1 MKTDVFNKI
10 ASVLRGADR
19 YLAVALQST
28 AGASLA
34 FLRDRILYHRDELL
48 DGAPRSDACEAFN
61 KIAARVPAG
70 ANGLIY
76 MPWLF
81 GERTPVDDPHLRA
94 GLINLSLA
102 HTREDVVRAFLEGV
116 ALNTRWMM
124 EPFGRFLGQPSGE
137 IIAAGG
143 GAQSDLW
150 CQIIAD
156 VTNRPVRQLVKPM
169 QANAIGAAFIAAAG
183 LGALQFSDLPA
194 LQRVRCVY
202 EPDAALRELYDERFD
217 VFKDLYRR
225 LAPVYRRLNAPA
237 VRAAREWLPA
247 MLRKEA

>member
-1 MKTDVFNKI
+1 MNC
-10 ASVLRGADR
+10 
-19 YLAVALQST
+19 ST
-28 AGASLA
+28 V
-34 FLRDRILYHRDELL
+34 
-48 DGAPRSDACEAFN
+48 RSGPMLTRLFN

-81 GERTPVDDPHLRA
+81 GERTPVDDP
-94 GLINLSLA
+94 SLA
-102 HTREDVVRAFLEGV
+102 RRPDQSVAGAHARGYDPGLHGRRRAEHTLDDGAVRALPRP
-116 ALNTRWMM
+116 A
-124 EPFGRFLGQPSGE
+124 SGE
-137 IIAAGG
+137 IVAVGG

-194 LQRVRCVY
+194 LQRVRRVY
-202 EPDAALRELYDERFD
+202 EPDASLRELYDERFD
-217 VFKDLYRR
+217 VFRDLHRR

-237 VRAAREWLPA
+237 ARAAQEWLPA
-247 MLRKEA
+247 ILRKEA